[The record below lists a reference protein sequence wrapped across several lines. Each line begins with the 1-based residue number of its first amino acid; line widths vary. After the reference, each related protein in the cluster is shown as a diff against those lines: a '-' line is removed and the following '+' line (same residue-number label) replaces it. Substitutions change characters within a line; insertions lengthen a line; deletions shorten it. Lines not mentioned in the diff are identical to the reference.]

1 MSQESIASLSISA
14 LKSILFTNHVN
25 AGQILEKSDLVK
37 KVMTLI
43 EDEKAERERQR
54 QAEER
59 EEMEL
64 MQREAERR
72 EAVRQRALERE
83 RAEREAADAANSA
96 AAEDSGGDQVHQ
108 DGSGENPVQ
117 SSEDAQSNTNTS
129 PIPSSSPKSVAT
141 PPKTKGSATTL
152 ERTGLCV
159 VCQDE
164 EANIAIVDCGWVYFL
179 LLSSIDSLIS
189 CVLFS
194 QAYGYV
200 PRLFRSHHGK
210 LARVSSVSHPHRHR
224 SPSATDFQDLDTT
237 PCWVRRFF

>member
-1 MSQESIASLSISA
+1 MSEESIASLSISA

-25 AGQILEKSDLVK
+25 AGQILEKSDLVT

-64 MQREAERR
+64 MQREADRR

-83 RAEREAADAANSA
+83 RAEQAGDGADP
-96 AAEDSGGDQVHQ
+96 SGARGDQAHQ
-108 DGSGENPVQ
+108 DKTPVRT
-117 SSEDAQSNTNTS
+117 SEDTRSGTS
-129 PIPSSSPKSVAT
+129 PIPSSPPKSVAT
-141 PPKTKGSATTL
+141 PPQTKGSATTL

-179 LLSSIDSLIS
+179 FVLSSDFLIS
-189 CVLFS
+189 SVLFS
-194 QAYGYV
+194 
-200 PRLFRSHHGK
+200 
-210 LARVSSVSHPHRHR
+210 
-224 SPSATDFQDLDTT
+224 
-237 PCWVRRFF
+237 

>member
-25 AGQILEKSDLVK
+25 AGQILEKSDLVT

-83 RAEREAADAANSA
+83 RAEAGDGANPVGA
-96 AAEDSGGDQVHQ
+96 GGDQ
-108 DGSGENPVQ
+108 DETPVQ
-117 SSEDAQSNTNTS
+117 TSEDTRSGTS
-129 PIPSSSPKSVAT
+129 PIPSSPPKSVAT
-141 PPKTKGSATTL
+141 PPQTKGSATTL

-179 LLSSIDSLIS
+179 FVLSSDFLIS

-194 QAYGYV
+194 
-200 PRLFRSHHGK
+200 
-210 LARVSSVSHPHRHR
+210 
-224 SPSATDFQDLDTT
+224 
-237 PCWVRRFF
+237 

>member
-1 MSQESIASLSISA
+1 
-14 LKSILFTNHVN
+14 
-25 AGQILEKSDLVK
+25 
-37 KVMTLI
+37 MTLI

-83 RAEREAADAANSA
+83 RAAMEAADAANSNA
-96 AAEDSGGDQVHQ
+96 QEPEGDQAHQ
-108 DGSGENPVQ
+108 DGSGETPVQ
-117 SSEDAQSNTNTS
+117 SSEDARSGTS
-129 PIPSSSPKSVAT
+129 PTLSSPPEPVTA
-141 PPKTKGSATTL
+141 PPKMQGSAFTL

-164 EANIAIVDCGWVYFL
+164 EANIAIVDCGWVHFPS
-179 LLSSIDSLIS
+179 LSSIYFSDL
-189 CVLFS
+189 VFS

-200 PRLFRSHHGK
+200 QRLFRSYHGK
-210 LARVSSVSHPHRHR
+210 LARVSPVSYPHRHG
-224 SPSATDFQDLDTT
+224 SPSFTDFQDLDQTFVGYNSSQLLYILSLLT
-237 PCWVRRFF
+237 FSMARHYTYHIYPGHLSSNISARRLLPC